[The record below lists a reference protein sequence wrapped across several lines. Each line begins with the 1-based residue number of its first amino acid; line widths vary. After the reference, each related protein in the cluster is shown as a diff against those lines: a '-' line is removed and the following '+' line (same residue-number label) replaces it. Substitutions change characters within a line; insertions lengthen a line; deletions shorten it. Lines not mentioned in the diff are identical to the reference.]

1 MQKRTCTHRSTHKE
15 IILVGQLSVV
25 ERLYLC
31 LVYQFFCIFPSA
43 WLSLCL
49 STHVFSL
56 SICLFVCLSISMF
69 IFSYTYIYVFICMCL
84 SIFWAIF
91 SVYLATVL
99 SVPLF
104 LSVCPFIQSLS
115 LCLSCYFPA
124 PFPLLF
130 GSFFALIPHFDPS

>member
-1 MQKRTCTHRSTHKE
+1 MQKRTCTHRSTHKD

-31 LVYQFFCIFPSA
+31 LLYQFFCIFPSA

-69 IFSYTYIYVFICMCL
+69 IFSYTYLYMCL
-84 SIFWAIF
+84 FVCVYLSFGLFFLFIWLLFSLYLFFYQFVLLYNPCLFVCHAIF
-91 SVYLATVL
+91 LRL
-99 SVPLF
+99 
-104 LSVCPFIQSLS
+104 SLS
-115 LCLSCYFPA
+115 SSALSSP
-124 PFPLLF
+124 
-130 GSFFALIPHFDPS
+130 